1 MIARACD
8 PLLTQGASHGIMPQ
22 KPLQTRRRPPNMAL
36 MWTLLAKLWLP
47 FASIGKNLA
56 RRARPHLLRARGMQI
71 GPRLHLEG
79 PIDVTAPRSISL
91 GADVRLGKGAYLAA
105 NQTGRIAVGDR
116 VYIGRGTII
125 LGYQSVTIGP
135 DTMISQM
142 CHITDAG
149 HGTAAGTLMREQ
161 PVESLPVAIGA
172 GVWIGAGAS
181 VLPGVTIGD
190 GAVIGACAVVT
201 KDVPPNAIAVGMP
214 AKVFRY
220 R

>member
-1 MIARACD
+1 MTA
-8 PLLTQGASHGIMPQ
+8 
-22 KPLQTRRRPPNMAL
+22 
-36 MWTLLAKLWLP
+36 MWILLAKLWLA

-56 RRARPHLLRARGMQI
+56 RRARPHLLRARGMRI

-79 PIDVTAPRSISL
+79 PIDVSAPENIQL
-91 GADVRLGKGAYLAA
+91 GADVRLGKGVYLAA
-105 NQTGRIAVGDR
+105 LQTGRISAGDR

-125 LGYQSVTIGP
+125 LGYRSVTIGP

-149 HGTAAGTLMREQ
+149 HGIALGTLMREQ
-161 PVESLPVAIGA
+161 PVESKPVAIGA

-190 GAVIGACAVVT
+190 GAVIGARAVVT
-201 KDVPPNAIAVGMP
+201 KDVPPNAIAVGNP
-214 AKVFRY
+214 AKVIRY